1 MGKRI
6 WGVITLLAGLA
17 LTVLTAVALA
27 YDIPSNFRVEGKGME
42 KLVNLVVKYGLRDH
56 ILLIGLGIAL
66 VLSAFILLLS
76 PRKIKVK
83 TPAVQAAE
91 ARDEGTEALAE
102 ATEEEATPQAQPRL
116 ICSFRTNLMGTA
128 FANPGGR
135 SRQQILR
142 EIRAG
147 DVVACRTV
155 VKRGEEETETVGVF
169 SVKGEQMGIIDVS
182 VLRAIRDRYPNHRIG
197 ITVERISGGH
207 GVPYTCAVRLGV
219 YRS

>member
-27 YDIPSNFRVEGKGME
+27 YDIPSNFRVDGKGME
-42 KLVNLVVKYGLRDH
+42 KLVDLVVKYGLRDH

>member
-27 YDIPSNFRVEGKGME
+27 YDIPSNFRVDGKGME
-42 KLVNLVVKYGLRDH
+42 KLVDLVVKYGLRDH

-91 ARDEGTEALAE
+91 ARDEGAEALAE

>member
-27 YDIPSNFRVEGKGME
+27 YDIPSNFRVDGKGME

-155 VKRGEEETETVGVF
+155 VKRGEQETETVGVF

>member
-66 VLSAFILLLS
+66 VLSAFILLFS

>member
-27 YDIPSNFRVEGKGME
+27 YDIPSNFRVDGKGME

-76 PRKIKVK
+76 PRKIKLK
-83 TPAVQAAE
+83 TPAAKAAE
-91 ARDEGTEALAE
+91 TGDEGTEAPVE
-102 ATEEEATPQAQPRL
+102 TTEEETTPQAQPRL
-116 ICSFRTNLMGTA
+116 ICSFRTNLLGTA

>member
-155 VKRGEEETETVGVF
+155 VKRGEQETETVGVF

>member
-42 KLVNLVVKYGLRDH
+42 KLVDLVVKYGLRDH

-91 ARDEGTEALAE
+91 ARDEGTEAPAE
-102 ATEEEATPQAQPRL
+102 ATEEEATPHAQPRL

>member
-1 MGKRI
+1 MMKRI
-6 WGVITLLAGLA
+6 SGVLTLLIGLA

-27 YDIPSNFRVEGKGME
+27 FDIPSNFTVEGKGLE
-42 KLVNLVVKYGLRDH
+42 KLVDLVVKYGLRDH

-76 PRKIKVK
+76 PRKVKV
-83 TPAVQAAE
+83 PAAKAAE
-91 ARDEGTEALAE
+91 TSAEGDEAPAE
-102 ATEEEATPQAQPRL
+102 TAEEETAPPAQPRL

-135 SRQQILR
+135 SRQQVLR

-169 SVKGEQMGIIDVS
+169 SVKGEQMGTIDVA

-197 ITVERISGGH
+197 ITVERVSGGR

>member
-42 KLVNLVVKYGLRDH
+42 KLVDLVVKYGLRDH

-91 ARDEGTEALAE
+91 ARDEGTEAPAE

>member
-102 ATEEEATPQAQPRL
+102 ATEEEATPPAQPRL

>member
-27 YDIPSNFRVEGKGME
+27 YDIPSNFRVDGKGME
-42 KLVNLVVKYGLRDH
+42 KLVDLVVKYGLRDH

-83 TPAVQAAE
+83 TPAAQAAE
-91 ARDEGTEALAE
+91 ARDEGAEALAE
-102 ATEEEATPQAQPRL
+102 ATEEEATPQVQPRL

>member
-27 YDIPSNFRVEGKGME
+27 YDIPSNFRVDGKGME

>member
-27 YDIPSNFRVEGKGME
+27 FDIPSNFKVEGKGLE
-42 KLVNLVVKYGLRDH
+42 KLVDLVVKYGLRNH

-76 PRKIKVK
+76 PRKVKVK
-83 TPAVQAAE
+83 APAAQAAE
-91 ARDEGTEALAE
+91 TSAEGAE
-102 ATEEEATPQAQPRL
+102 APAETAEEETAPPAQPRL
-116 ICSFRTNLMGTA
+116 ICSFRTNLMGTT

-135 SRQQILR
+135 LRQQILR

-169 SVKGEQMGIIDVS
+169 TVKGEQMGTIDVS

-197 ITVERISGGH
+197 ITVERVSGGR

-219 YRS
+219 YQS

>member
-1 MGKRI
+1 
-6 WGVITLLAGLA
+6 
-17 LTVLTAVALA
+17 
-27 YDIPSNFRVEGKGME
+27 
-42 KLVNLVVKYGLRDH
+42 
-56 ILLIGLGIAL
+56 
-66 VLSAFILLLS
+66 
-76 PRKIKVK
+76 
-83 TPAVQAAE
+83 
-91 ARDEGTEALAE
+91 
-102 ATEEEATPQAQPRL
+102 
-116 ICSFRTNLMGTA
+116 MGTA

-155 VKRGEEETETVGVF
+155 VKRGEQETEPVGVF